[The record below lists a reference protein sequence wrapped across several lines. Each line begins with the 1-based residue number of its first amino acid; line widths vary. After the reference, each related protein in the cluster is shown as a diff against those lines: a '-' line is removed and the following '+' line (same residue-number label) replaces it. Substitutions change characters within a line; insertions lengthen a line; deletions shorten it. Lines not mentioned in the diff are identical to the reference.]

1 MVSTA
6 RKKVLIA
13 IPVLLL
19 GGTEI
24 QTLSLVR
31 VLGKAGYRVA
41 LCCYYESNQSVVAQ
55 FKEAGAEVFLLNLN
69 RSNGRFGPFKIWELI
84 RELISTFNE
93 YKPDIVHVQYLAPG
107 LIPIVA
113 ARLAG
118 IRTVFATTHIAGSFA
133 YGLKAKLLL
142 RTAAKLT
149 TAFTC
154 VSKGVEKFW
163 FGDSHLFDPEKP
175 ESHRNHFTIYNA
187 IDFSTIT
194 EISRGVDR
202 NELRNSFGMND
213 HLVIGIVGRLTPQK
227 GHTLLLDAL
236 VEVVKKVEAAMLF
249 IVGAGPD
256 KAQLEEKAKRLGLD
270 RYIRWF
276 GALPQ
281 EEVFRLYTAMDVLV
295 MPSLYEGFG
304 LTAAEAMAVGLPV
317 VGTRV
322 DGLSEIINDG
332 VTGYL
337 LPVGDS
343 HGLANALIDLLSNE
357 EKRRTVGEKGKERIK
372 KLFTMQ
378 HFVRSIISVYEQLS

>member
-1 MVSTA
+1 MVSTR
-6 RKKVLIA
+6 RKQVLIA
-13 IPVLLL
+13 TPVLLL

-24 QTLSLVR
+24 QMLSLVR
-31 VLGKAGYRVA
+31 VLSKAGHRVA
-41 LCCYYESNQSVVAQ
+41 ICCYYESDQSVVAQ
-55 FKEAGAEVFLLNLN
+55 FKEAGAEVFLLHLQ
-69 RSNGRFGPFKIWELI
+69 RSNGRFGPLKIWKLI

-93 YKPDIVHVQYLAPG
+93 YQPNIVHVQYLAPG

-118 IRTVFATTHIAGSFA
+118 VHSVFATVHIAGSIA

-149 TAFTC
+149 TAFMC
-154 VSKGVEKFW
+154 VSQGVEKFW
-163 FGDSHLFDPEKP
+163 FGDSNLFDPEKP
-175 ESHRNHFTIYNA
+175 RSHRNHFTIYNA
-187 IDFSTIT
+187 IDFSRIT

-202 NELRNSFGMND
+202 NELRNSFAVND
-213 HLVIGIVGRLTPQK
+213 HLVIGVVGRLTRQK
-227 GHTLLLDAL
+227 GHTILLDAL
-236 VEVVKKVEAAMLF
+236 VEVVKKVQATMLF
-249 IVGAGPD
+249 IIGDGPD
-256 KAQLEEKAKRLGLD
+256 KAQLQERAKRLGLD
-270 RYIRWF
+270 QYIKWF

-281 EEVFRLYTAMDVLV
+281 EEVFRLYTAMDVFV

-337 LPVGDS
+337 LQVGDA

-357 EKRRTVGEKGKERIK
+357 EKRKTVGERGKERIQE
-372 KLFTMQ
+372 LFTMQ
-378 HFVRSIISVYEQLS
+378 HFVRSIISVYEHLS